1 MEENVDEKRQLWL
14 TRVEPYEGESISHFL
29 GRFRREKGNKFSA
42 PSGLGEVAGLG
53 AVLARWEKF
62 YFNPFPA
69 RQELEALAAVVEV
82 DADRLREMLPPP
94 GVGMK
99 HSPIRLCCRCYA
111 ESPCHQIEWQFKV
124 TVGCDRHKLRKYQ
137 NALFVKSLFLYLLY
151 GWKGIVRDVLYL
163 LRKWRNIKS
172 IIKAC
177 LKNSDRRSLL

>member
-1 MEENVDEKRQLWL
+1 MEENVDQKRQLWL

-42 PSGLGEVAGLG
+42 ASGLGEVAGLG

-111 ESPCHQIEWQFKV
+111 ESPCHKIEWQFKV
-124 TVGCDRHKLRKYQ
+124 TVGCDRHKLRLLSKCPVCEKPFPIPALWVEGHCPRCFTPFAEMAKYQ
-137 NALFVKSLFLYLLY
+137 KHY
-151 GWKGIVRDVLYL
+151 
-163 LRKWRNIKS
+163 
-172 IIKAC
+172 
-177 LKNSDRRSLL
+177 